1 MNHTSAAILRLL
13 TSSLSVVADITTLV
27 SFGCM
32 PGALKNSLAA
42 ILRLLTSILVVVEV
56 VVPLVLLGY
65 MPGGLN
71 PCLEGSQSDEGSR

>member
-1 MNHTSAAILRLL
+1 MNHT
-13 TSSLSVVADITTLV
+13 
-27 SFGCM
+27 
-32 PGALKNSLAA
+32 LAA
-42 ILRLLTSILVVVEV
+42 ILRLLSSALSVVAIVATFVSFGFMPGALKDTLATILRVVTSVLVVVEV

>member
-1 MNHTSAAILRLL
+1 MNDTLAAILRLL
-13 TSSLSVVADITTLV
+13 TSALSVVAIIPTFV

-42 ILRLLTSILVVVEV
+42 ILRLLTSVLVVVEV

-65 MPGGLN
+65 MPGGLH